1 MNYFESNRISV
12 YPTAYRQYVDSNNET
27 VEVNPEARVNTEYNT
42 THLIDGLVNHEI
54 NNGNFVV
61 DYDPTS
67 KFIKFC
73 MQGYY
78 FNLDLSGLN
87 ITDLYVKIN
96 VVNTVSSADWKYV
109 YELVPINYNNSNRDL
124 DYKDT
129 SDNNKVKFIGLDYVT
144 SNPTSDY
151 FALLVGG
158 VVPDKSELKFS
169 TKNIGYFDGTNWYPI
184 STKFTTTT
192 FSATTIN
199 DLTLTKNAVGFAIS
213 GGTTPASLSLTAN
226 ITNSGAFTNSNTF
239 TNTGAFSNTST
250 FTNSGGINNTGLF
263 TNGATTTINKTFTV
277 GASSTYIGSV
287 ELKSKNKLSIV
298 GDNTSDSTLTFKGTS
313 VFQSGDYASSSTGGS
328 ETITLGGNTFDVVT
342 RNTTQE
348 IGGEKTFTSPVIIT
362 STSQGGE
369 VLKVDGSIV
378 ACKESNAYKVLFGNF
393 DTNYYGTK
401 YDSSKYIAYKNNTQ
415 VIELKNSDGVVTLGS
430 TESSASSTQNG
441 TVIVTGGISA
451 TKKCY
456 FDGLSLTDD
465 YITLNSHTLTL
476 GGKLETNVYA
486 GNQKDVYLKTQDDTD
501 FTLVGGG
508 TVIFNGDC
516 TFGGG
521 GYSSV
526 TTTGSES
533 ITVAGNAL
541 NVLTR
546 DTEQSITANKALGST
561 KTLSFGNLGS
571 IYNIT
576 GTGVANLKEVNVR
589 NGMIRVYNSSND
601 VQFYVSNAGNV
612 YANQFNGNYY
622 SSSDIR
628 LKENIV
634 PFENKK
640 SILDL
645 PIKRFDYINGK
656 KNNIGCIAQDLQELY
671 PELVTTN
678 ENGYLSIEE
687 TKLVYLL
694 IDEVKKLKEEVDKL
708 KK

>member
-1 MNYFESNRISV
+1 MSYFESNRISV
-12 YPTAYRQYVDSNNET
+12 YPTAYRQYVDSNNKT
-27 VEVNPEARVNTEYNT
+27 IKVNPEARVNTEYNT
-42 THLIDGLVNHEI
+42 TNLIGGLVNHDI

-61 DYDPTS
+61 DYDSTN

-199 DLTLTKNAVGFAIS
+199 DLTLTKNAVGFAIG

-239 TNTGAFSNTST
+239 TNTGVFSNTSA

-263 TNGATTTINKTFTV
+263 TNGATTTINKNFTV
-277 GASSTYIGSV
+277 GASSTYTGSV
-287 ELKSKNKLSIV
+287 EIKSKNNLSIV

-313 VFQSGDYASSSTGGS
+313 VFQSGDYASSLTGGS
-328 ETITLGGNTFDVVT
+328 ETITLGGNTFNVVT

-348 IGGEKTFTSPVIIT
+348 ISGTKTFTSPVTIT

-378 ACKESNAYKVLFGNF
+378 TCKESTAYKVLFGNF
-393 DTNYYGTK
+393 DTNYYGIK
-401 YDSSKYIAYKNNTQ
+401 YDANKYIAYKNDTQ
-415 VIELKNSDGVVTLGS
+415 VIELKNSNGVIALSS
-430 TESSASSTQNG
+430 TESDATTTQNG
-441 TVIVTGGISA
+441 TVRVTGGISA

-465 YITLNSHTLTL
+465 YITLNNKTLKL
-476 GGKLETNVYA
+476 GGKLTTGVYS
-486 GNQKDVYLKTQDDTD
+486 GTQKDVYINTKDDTN
-501 FTLVGGG
+501 FTLIGGG
-508 TVIFNGDC
+508 TVTFNGDC
-516 TFGGG
+516 TFDGGS
-521 GYSSV
+521 YSLDNTS
-526 TTTGSES
+526 GSES
-533 ITVAGNAL
+533 VTIAGKTL

-546 DTEQSITANKALGST
+546 DTVQSITANKALDSSKTLFFGSQGST
-561 KTLSFGNLGS
+561 
-571 IYNIT
+571 YNIA
-576 GTGVANLKEVNVR
+576 GTGVANLKDLYVR
-589 NGMIRVYNSSND
+589 GGGIYVYNSNSAR
-601 VQFYVSNAGNV
+601 QFYVSSTGNV

-656 KNNIGCIAQDLQELY
+656 KNNIGCIAQDLQKLY

-678 ENGYLSIEE
+678 EDGYLSIEE

>member
-1 MNYFESNRISV
+1 MSYFESNRISV

-96 VVNTVSSADWKYV
+96 VVNTVSSAYWKYV

-124 DYKDT
+124 DYKDK
-129 SDNNKVKFIGLDYVT
+129 SDNKIKFIGLDYVT

-158 VVPDKSELKFS
+158 AVPDKSKLKFS
-169 TKNIGYFDGTNWYPI
+169 TENVGYFDVTNWYPI

-199 DLTLTKNAVGFAIS
+199 DLTLTKNAVGFAIG

-226 ITNSGAFTNSNTF
+226 ITNSGAFTNSNAF

-263 TNGATTTINKTFTV
+263 TNGATTTINKKFTV
-277 GASSTYIGSV
+277 GAGSTYTGSV
-287 ELKSKNKLSIV
+287 EIKSKKNLSIV
-298 GDNTSDSTLTFKGTS
+298 GDNTSDSTLTFNGTS
-313 VFQSGDYASSSTGGS
+313 VFQSGDYASSLTGGS
-328 ETITLGGNTFDVVT
+328 ETITLGGNTFNVVT

-348 IGGEKTFTSPVIIT
+348 ISGEKTFTSPVTIT
-362 STSQGGE
+362 STSQGVE

-378 ACKESNAYKVLFGNF
+378 ACKESTAYKVLFGNF
-393 DTNYYGTK
+393 DTNYYGIK
-401 YDSSKYIAYKNNTQ
+401 YDANKYIAYKNDTQ
-415 VIELKNSDGVVTLGS
+415 VLELKNSNGVVTLGS
-430 TESSASSTQNG
+430 IESNATNTQNG
-441 TVIVTGGISA
+441 TVRVTGGISA

-456 FDGLSLTDD
+456 FDGLSLTDA
-465 YITLNSHTLTL
+465 YLTLNSNTLTL
-476 GGKLETNVYA
+476 GGNLATGVYS
-486 GNQKDVYLKTQDDTD
+486 GTQKDVNIYTKDDKD

-508 TVIFNGDC
+508 TVIFNDDC

-521 GYSSV
+521 AYSSV
-526 TTTGSES
+526 TTVGSES
-533 ITVAGNAL
+533 VTVAGNTL

-546 DTEQSITANKALGST
+546 NTEQTITANKTLGMT
-561 KTLSFGNLGS
+561 NILFFGSQKYSINGYGSANFKDIYLRDGS
-571 IYNIT
+571 IHLYN
-576 GTGVANLKEVNVR
+576 R
-589 NGMIRVYNSSND
+589 SD
-601 VQFYVSNAGNV
+601 VQKFFVSPTGDV

-622 SSSDIR
+622 SNSDIR

-678 ENGYLSIEE
+678 EDGYLSIEE

>member
-1 MNYFESNRISV
+1 MSYFESNRISV
-12 YPTAYRQYVDSNNET
+12 YPTAYRQYVNENNET

-61 DYDPTS
+61 DYDSTS

-129 SDNNKVKFIGLDYVT
+129 GDNTLKFIGLDYVT

-158 VVPDKSELKFS
+158 AVPDKSKLTLS
-169 TKNIGYFDGTNWYPI
+169 TKNVGYFDGTNWYPI

-199 DLTLTKNAVGFAIS
+199 GLTLTKNSVGFAVS

-263 TNGATTTINKTFTV
+263 TNRATTTINKNFTI
-277 GASSTYIGSV
+277 GASSTYTGSV
-287 ELKSKNKLSIV
+287 EIKSKNNLSIV
-298 GDNTSDSTLTFKGTS
+298 GDNTSNSTLTFNGTS
-313 VFQSGDYASSSTGGS
+313 VFQSGNYASSLTGGS
-328 ETITLGGNTFDVVT
+328 ETITLGGNTFNVVT
-342 RNTTQE
+342 RDTTQE
-348 IGGEKTFTSPVIIT
+348 ISGSKTFTSPVTIT
-362 STSQGGE
+362 STTQGE
-369 VLKVDGSIV
+369 QSLKLGGSIV
-378 ACKESNAYKVLFGNF
+378 ACKENDTYKVLVGNF
-393 DTNYYGTK
+393 DTNYYGIQFDTN
-401 YDSSKYIAYKNNTQ
+401 KYIAYKNNTS
-415 VIELKNSDGVVTLGS
+415 VIELKNGNGVVTLGS
-430 TESSASSTQNG
+430 TNSDASNTQNG
-441 TVIVTGGISA
+441 TVSVSGSISA

-456 FDGLSLTDD
+456 FDGLLLTDA
-465 YITLNSHTLTL
+465 YITLNSHVLTL
-476 GGKLETNVYA
+476 GGNLTTGVYSGTQKNVII
-486 GNQKDVYLKTQDDTD
+486 QTKDGKD

-508 TVIFNGDC
+508 TVIFNDAC
-516 TFGGG
+516 TFDGGS
-521 GYSSV
+521 YSLDNTS
-526 TTTGSES
+526 GSES
-533 ITVAGNAL
+533 ATIAGKTL
-541 NVLTR
+541 NVVTR
-546 DTEQSITANKALGST
+546 DTVQTITANKVLDSSKTLFFGSQGST
-561 KTLSFGNLGS
+561 
-571 IYNIT
+571 YNIA
-576 GTGVANLKEVNVR
+576 GTGVANLKDLYVR
-589 NGMIRVYNSSND
+589 SGGIYVYNSGSAR
-601 VQFYVSNAGNV
+601 QFYVSSTGNV

-622 SSSDIR
+622 SNSDIR

-656 KNNIGCIAQDLQELY
+656 KDNIGCIAQDLQKLY

-678 ENGYLSIEE
+678 EDGYLSIEE

-694 IDEVKKLKEEVDKL
+694 LDEVKKLKEEVDKL

>member
-1 MNYFESNRISV
+1 MSYFESNRISV

-27 VEVNPEARVNTEYNT
+27 IKVNPEARVNTEYNT
-42 THLIDGLVNHEI
+42 THLIDGLVNHDI

-61 DYDPTS
+61 DYDSTS

-96 VVNTVSSADWKYV
+96 IVNTVSSTDWKYV
-109 YELVPINYNNSNRDL
+109 YELVPINYDNSNRDL

-129 SDNNKVKFIGLDYVT
+129 SDNKVKFIGLDYVT

-158 VVPDKSELKFS
+158 AVPDKSKLEFS
-169 TKNIGYFDGTNWYPI
+169 TKNVGYFDGTNWYPI

-192 FSATTIN
+192 FNATTIN
-199 DLTLTKNAVGFAIS
+199 DLTLTKNAVGFTIS
-213 GGTTPASLSLTAN
+213 GGTTLASLSLTAN
-226 ITNSGAFTNSNTF
+226 ITNSGVFTNSNAF
-239 TNTGAFSNTST
+239 TNTGAFSNTNT
-250 FTNSGGINNTGLF
+250 FTNSGGINNTGSF
-263 TNGATTTINKTFTV
+263 TNNATTTINKNFTV
-277 GASSTYIGSV
+277 GANSTYTGGV
-287 ELKSKNKLSIV
+287 EIKSKNNLSIV
-298 GDNTSDSTLTFKGTS
+298 GDNTSDSTLTFNGTS
-313 VFQSGDYASSSTGGS
+313 VFQSGNYASSLTGGE
-328 ETITLGGNTFDVVT
+328 ETITLGGNTFNVVT
-342 RNTTQE
+342 RDTTQN
-348 IGGEKTFTSPVIIT
+348 ISGTKTFTSPVTIT
-362 STSQGGE
+362 STTQGKQSLQVG
-369 VLKVDGSIV
+369 GSIV
-378 ACKESNAYKVLFGNF
+378 ACKENNTYKVLVGNF
-393 DTNYYGTK
+393 DTNYYGIKFDTN
-401 YDSSKYIAYKNNTQ
+401 KYIAYKNDTQ
-415 VIELKNSDGVVTLGS
+415 VIELKNSNGVIALGS
-430 TESSASSTQNG
+430 TESDATTTQNG
-441 TVIVTGGISA
+441 TVRVTGGISA

-465 YITLNSHTLTL
+465 YITLNNKTLKL
-476 GGKLETNVYA
+476 GGKLTTGVYA
-486 GNQKDVYLKTQDDTD
+486 GTQKDVYINTKDNTN
-501 FTLVGGG
+501 FTLIGGG
-508 TVIFNGDC
+508 TVTFNGDC
-516 TFGGG
+516 TFDGGS
-521 GYSSV
+521 YSLDNTS
-526 TTTGSES
+526 GSES
-533 ITVAGNAL
+533 VTIAGKTL
-541 NVLTR
+541 NVVTR
-546 DTEQSITANKALGST
+546 DTVQTITANKVLDSSKTLFFGSQGST
-561 KTLSFGNLGS
+561 
-571 IYNIT
+571 YNIA
-576 GTGVANLKEVNVR
+576 GTGVANLKDLYVR
-589 NGMIRVYNSSND
+589 SGGIYVYNSGSAR
-601 VQFYVSNAGNV
+601 QFYVSSTGNV

-656 KNNIGCIAQDLQELY
+656 KDNIGCIAQDLQKLY

-678 ENGYLSIEE
+678 EDGYLSIEE